1 MSRKPQWH
9 VKVVLLLVGIALVVL
24 FVHRIGA
31 RAIGAELARVG
42 PSAFLIVV
50 PYALGTAL
58 GAFPWSWLLPRASRP
73 PAGALIA
80 GRFAASGANALLP
93 FFGLAGEPAR
103 LLWLP
108 VDARAAGLAA
118 IVVDRVLYN
127 SGSALV
133 LLSGAAMSLSTL
145 LPRYLSA
152 LAAVTALVI
161 LAVTLGALF
170 SVARFGVGK
179 RSQGLL
185 ARVLGDAYRD
195 GSFGE
200 SVDASLQ
207 GLLQKPRRGLAR
219 GLALHFVARLL
230 IGLEVYVALWCLGAN
245 ASVEDALVLATVP
258 IATALFASSIPSQIG
273 VQEGAQAYTCAA
285 LGLPPAL
292 GVALVLLQ
300 RLRQLAF
307 VSATPFLLA
316 LAKARS
322 PVAVSA
328 ETPPPS

>member
-1 MSRKPQWH
+1 MRRKPQWH

-31 RAIGAELARVG
+31 RAIGAELSRVG
-42 PSAFLIVV
+42 PSAFLIIV
-50 PYALGTAL
+50 PYGLGTAL
-58 GAFPWSWLLPRASRP
+58 SAFPWSWLLPEASRP
-73 PAGALIA
+73 PSSALIA
-80 GRFAASGANALLP
+80 GRFAASGANSLLP
-93 FFGLAGEPAR
+93 FFGLAGEPTR

-108 VDARAAGLAA
+108 VEARAAGLAA

-133 LLSGAAMSLSTL
+133 LLLGSAISLYTQ
-145 LPRYLSA
+145 LPRFLSA
-152 LAAVTALVI
+152 AAAVTSLVI
-161 LAVTLGALF
+161 LAVTLGALY
-170 SVARFGVGK
+170 SVAHFGVGT
-179 RSQGLL
+179 RLQGLL
-185 ARVLGDAYRD
+185 ARVLGDAYRE
-195 GSFGE
+195 GHFGE
-200 SVDASLQ
+200 SVDAALQ
-207 GLLQKPRRGLAR
+207 GLLKKPRRALAR

-230 IGLEVYVALWCLGAN
+230 IGLEVYVALWCLGSD
-245 ASVEDALVLATVP
+245 ASAKDALVLATVP

-292 GVALVLLQ
+292 GVALVVLQ

-307 VSATPFLLA
+307 VSATPLLLA

-322 PVAVSA
+322 PVAVGA
-328 ETPPPS
+328 EAPPSS

>member
-1 MSRKPQWH
+1 MSRKPRWH
-9 VKVVLLLVGIALVVL
+9 FRVVLLLVGIALVVL

-31 RAIGAELARVG
+31 RSIGAELSQVG

-50 PYALGTAL
+50 PYAVGTAL
-58 GAFPWSWLLPRASRP
+58 SAVPWSWLLPESSRP

-80 GRFAASGANALLP
+80 GRFAASGANSLLP

-127 SGSALV
+127 SGNALLLLFGSAI
-133 LLSGAAMSLSTL
+133 SLWTA
-145 LPRYLSA
+145 LPRLLTL
-152 LAAVTALVI
+152 LAAVTALAI
-161 LAVTLGALF
+161 LGVTLGALF

-179 RSQGLL
+179 RLQGLL
-185 ARVLGDAYRD
+185 SRVLGDAYRD
-195 GSFGE
+195 GNFGV

-207 GLLQKPRRGLAR
+207 SLLRQPRGPLAR

-230 IGLEVYVALWCLGAN
+230 IALEVYVALWCLGAD
-245 ASVEDALVLATVP
+245 ASAADAFVLATVP

-307 VSATPFLLA
+307 VSATPVLLA
-316 LAKARS
+316 LARARS
-322 PVAVSA
+322 PVALEA
-328 ETPPPS
+328 ETPPPT